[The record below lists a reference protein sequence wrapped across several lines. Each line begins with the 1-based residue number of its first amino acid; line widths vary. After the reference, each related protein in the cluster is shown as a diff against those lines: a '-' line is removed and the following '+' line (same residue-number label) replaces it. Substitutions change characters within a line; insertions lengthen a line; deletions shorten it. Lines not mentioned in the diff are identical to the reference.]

1 MSNTRTRVT
10 ATTADV
16 PLDLC
21 LRPTGKA
28 QHELARTT
36 LCVVDYLLTGDLL
49 RLRSKDVADTRKVNP
64 ATLWRRLRADG
75 SNYQTIL
82 DHVRRHRCTLIL
94 VKRWLPGKCVA
105 WEHVC
110 AEVSSFVASSDA
122 EPAMTTVTS
131 SSSSFENQL

>member
-1 MSNTRTRVT
+1 MGNARTRDT
-10 ATTADV
+10 GTTACV

-21 LRPTGKA
+21 LRPAGKA
-28 QHELARTT
+28 QHELVRTT

-49 RLRSKDVADTRKVNP
+49 RLRSKEVADTRKVNT

-82 DHVRRHRCTLIL
+82 DHVRRHRCTRIL

-105 WEHVC
+105 WEL
-110 AEVSSFVASSDA
+110 VSA
-122 EPAMTTVTS
+122 
-131 SSSSFENQL
+131 

>member
-1 MSNTRTRVT
+1 MGNTQTCVT

-36 LCVVDYLLTGDLL
+36 LCVVDYLLTGNLL
-49 RLRSKDVADTRKVNP
+49 RLRSEEVANTREVNP
-64 ATLWRRLRADG
+64 ATLRRRLRADG
-75 SNYQTIL
+75 TNYQTIL

-94 VKRWLPGKCVA
+94 VKRWLP
-105 WEHVC
+105 W
-110 AEVSSFVASSDA
+110 
-122 EPAMTTVTS
+122 
-131 SSSSFENQL
+131 